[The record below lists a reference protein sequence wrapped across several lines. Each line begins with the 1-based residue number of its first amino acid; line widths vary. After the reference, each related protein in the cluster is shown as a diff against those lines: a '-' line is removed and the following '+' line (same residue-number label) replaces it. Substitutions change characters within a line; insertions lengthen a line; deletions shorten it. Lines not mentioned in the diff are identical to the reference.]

1 MEVRIV
7 VDRNILVAKITAIEK
22 CLGKVKEKRSA
33 SIEDFMINED
43 SQDIVLF
50 NLMQAIQGCVDMA
63 AHIVSDEGYGMA
75 GSMNEFFYLL
85 SGRNIISVDLQEKL
99 ISAVGFRNFV
109 VHEYAKLDLN
119 QVYDIATNGIE
130 DLEKFVGVIV
140 RRFA

>member
-1 MEVRIV
+1 M
-7 VDRNILVAKITAIEK
+7 VDRNVLVAKITTIEK
-22 CLGKVKEKRSA
+22 CLNKVKEKRLS
-33 SIEDFMINED
+33 SINEFMVDED

-85 SGRNIISVDLQEKL
+85 RGRNIISVDLQEKL
-99 ISAVGFRNFV
+99 ISAVWFRNLV

-119 QVYDIATNGIE
+119 QVYAIATQGIN
-130 DLEKFVGVIV
+130 DLEEFVAIVV

>member
-1 MEVRIV
+1 M
-7 VDRNILVAKITAIEK
+7 VDRNILVAKVTTIEK
-22 CLGKVKEKRSA
+22 CINKVKEKRSA
-33 SIEDFMINED
+33 SIDEFMVDED

-75 GSMNEFFYLL
+75 GSMNDFFCLL
-85 SGRNIISVDLQEKL
+85 RGRNIISVDLQEKL
-99 ISAVGFRNFV
+99 ISAVGFRNLV

-119 QVYDIATNGIE
+119 QVYDIATHGIG
-130 DLEKFVGVIV
+130 DLEEFVSIVV

>member
-1 MEVRIV
+1 M
-7 VDRNILVAKITAIEK
+7 VDRNILVAKIAAIEK

-33 SIEDFMINED
+33 SVAEFMINED

-50 NLMQAIQGCVDMA
+50 NLMQAIQGCVDLA

-85 SGRNIISVDLQEKL
+85 SGRNIISAELQEKL
-99 ISAVGFRNFV
+99 INAVGFRNLV

-130 DLEKFVGVIV
+130 DLEEFIGVIV

>member
-1 MEVRIV
+1 M
-7 VDRNILVAKITAIEK
+7 VDRNILVAKVTAIEK
-22 CLGKVKEKRSA
+22 CLNKVKEKRSA
-33 SIEDFMINED
+33 SIAEFMVDED

-63 AHIVSDEGYGMA
+63 AHIISDEGYGMA
-75 GSMNEFFYLL
+75 GTMNDFFYLL
-85 SGRNIISVDLQEKL
+85 RGRNIISVDLQEKL
-99 ISAVGFRNFV
+99 INAVGFRNLV

-130 DLEKFVGVIV
+130 ALEEFIGVIV

>member
-1 MEVRIV
+1 V

-22 CLGKVKEKRSA
+22 CLNKVKKKRFA
-33 SIEDFMINED
+33 SLDEFMVDED

-85 SGRNIISVDLQEKL
+85 RGRNIISVDLQEKL
-99 ISAVGFRNFV
+99 ISAVGFRNLV

-119 QVYDIATNGIE
+119 QVYFIATHGIK
-130 DLEKFVGVIV
+130 DLEEFVSIIV
-140 RRFA
+140 KRFA